1 MVFADSFPEL
11 QQYMVFEFE
20 NSGHHLE
27 SVEVSSHCLFDLVD
41 LLLPTVIVVVWHLNA
56 HFLLVTLSFSFL
68 CIFPM

>member
-41 LLLPTVIVVVWHLNA
+41 LLLPTVISTA
-56 HFLLVTLSFSFL
+56 T
-68 CIFPM
+68 I